1 MPLHNQFELNAIDLF
16 ENFMIQSAD
25 RNQKLGSMNYFIR
38 NLIFIQRSYRKMR
51 QSRQIKR
58 ELLNDLWDKFI
69 EKNKTNL

>member
-1 MPLHNQFELNAIDLF
+1 MPLHNQFELNATDLF